1 MNRKG
6 FTLIELMVAIALT
19 GIVTAAG
26 FTFFNNTFNFSVLHK
41 QTIDMQRES
50 RIAIDILSR
59 EIRLAGLGMID
70 PMIGSLQSTVALI
83 QPGNNVD
90 PDPSG
95 TASKLDRITLVGG
108 FEGVGTLSAAATAGA
123 TTISVNFLTGITPT
137 YLVGKT
143 ITLEGFYYGT
153 VTSRVGAT
161 NTFNISPPLPI
172 TRNYSTLNTVVV
184 IQRVTYRVA
193 VPAGETEPVLY
204 REVDLN
210 NDGVIDQSDI
220 IASGI
225 EDLQFAYLLTDG
237 TEVNSPPAIAL
248 PRTGA
253 QISAV
258 RVSLLVRGKDPKSA
272 ARPSTRPV
280 LEDHSA
286 GTAADRYHR
295 KVMTKVVEVR
305 NLGFFNQ

>member
-1 MNRKG
+1 MNRRG
-6 FTLIELMVAIALT
+6 FTMVELLVAIAIT

-41 QTIDMQRES
+41 RTIDMQRET

-59 EIRLAGLGMID
+59 DIRIAGLGMID
-70 PMIGSLQSTVALI
+70 PMIGSLQSTVAMI
-83 QPGNNVD
+83 QAGNNVD

-95 TASKLDRITLVGG
+95 AASKLDRITLVGG
-108 FEGVGTLSAAATAGA
+108 YEGVGMLSAVAKGGAA
-123 TTISVNFLTGITPT
+123 TISVNFFPGVTPS

-153 VTSRVGAT
+153 VTSQVGAT
-161 NTFNISPPLPI
+161 NAFNLSPPLPM
-172 TRNYSTLNTVVV
+172 TRDYSTLNTVVIV
-184 IQRVTYRVA
+184 ERVTYRVA
-193 VPAGETEPVLY
+193 IPAGETEPALY

-210 NDGVIDQSDI
+210 NDGVVDQSDI

-225 EDLQFAYLLTDG
+225 EDLQLAYLLTDG

-248 PRTGA
+248 PRTAA

-258 RVSLLVRGKDPKSA
+258 RVSLLVRGKDPKTA
-272 ARPSTRPV
+272 ARPSIRPA
-280 LEDHSA
+280 LEDHAA
-286 GTAADRYHR
+286 GAAADQYHR

-305 NLGFFNQ
+305 NLGFFN

>member
-6 FTLIELMVAIALT
+6 FTLIELLIAIAIT
-19 GIVTAAG
+19 GFVTAAG

-41 QTIDMQRES
+41 RKIDMQRET

-59 EIRLAGLGMID
+59 DIRIAGLGLID
-70 PMIGSLQSTVALI
+70 PLVGSLQSAVAMV

-90 PDPSG
+90 PDSSG
-95 TASKLDRITLVGG
+95 TANKLDRITIIGG
-108 FEGVGTLSAAATAGA
+108 YQGVGTLSAIATRGSTAISINFFAGV
-123 TTISVNFLTGITPT
+123 SPT

-143 ITLEGFYYGT
+143 ISIEGFYYGT

-161 NTFNISPPLPI
+161 NTFNISPGLPI
-172 TRNYSTLNTVVV
+172 TRDYSTLNTVVV

-193 VPAGETEPVLY
+193 VPAGETEPALY

-210 NDGVIDQSDI
+210 NDGVADQSDI
-220 IASGI
+220 VASGI
-225 EDLQFAYLLTDG
+225 EDFQVAYLLTDG
-237 TEVNSPPAIAL
+237 TEVYSPPAIAL

-253 QISAV
+253 QISAI
-258 RVSLLVRGKDPKSA
+258 RVSLLVRGKDPKTA

-280 LEDHSA
+280 LEDHAA
-286 GTAADRYHR
+286 GTTADQYHR

-305 NLGFFNQ
+305 NLGFFK